1 MAGLDPATQPARVHA
16 RKKSH
21 RMKEEIRRA
30 VAYALLAREGDAE
43 TTIYSYDTEHRS
55 KMSGSRD
62 DFFDHEIG
70 ARVVRTGASLYHYGL
85 WHHIDLNVAGTS
97 FSGFDHG
104 SKTHFEG
111 VINGRA
117 VQLYDHGENR
127 YFNYHEGT

>member
-1 MAGLDPATQPARVHA
+1 
-16 RKKSH
+16 
-21 RMKEEIRRA
+21 MKEEIRRA
-30 VAYALLAREGDAE
+30 VAYAVLAQDGGGE
-43 TTIYSYDTEHRS
+43 TTIYCYDTEHRS

-104 SKTHFEG
+104 SKCHFEG
-111 VINGRA
+111 VISGRA
-117 VQLYDHGENR
+117 VQLYDHGEGR
-127 YFNYHEGT
+127 YFDYHEGT